1 VVRQVLAK
9 DPDFFMLPPETVES
23 MVKFKD
29 LQRGGANAPDPLV
42 VFRNMGNFTDKELK
56 QIDFII
62 DQKLFDDT
70 SVIADDVLEYI
81 KTIRPEGFRP
91 GFRSGRS
98 VKGIAELL
106 KLTNKKFGKDTLKTA
121 DKIDRPEAA
130 KLRDEFKSFNKRR
143 SEYGGP
149 YSDDY
154 YRKSLEEELVNVD
167 ELPIELLNAEALMVK
182 YPGIPERLAKLI
194 GEDTNLQRKAEAIA
208 AIEQAM
214 ALKGAGKSADETIAI
229 LKSESKTKMSKGGL
243 ARILEM

>member
-1 VVRQVLAK
+1 M
-9 DPDFFMLPPETVES
+9 D
-23 MVKFKD
+23 
-29 LQRGGANAPDPLV
+29 
-42 VFRNMGNFTDKELK
+42 K
-56 QIDFII
+56 QINSYINIISERVFEFI
-62 DQKLFDDT
+62 K
-70 SVIADDVLEYI
+70 
-81 KTIRPEGFRP
+81 KIRPEGFRP
-91 GFRSGRS
+91 GFRSGKT

-106 KLTNKKFGKDTLKTA
+106 KLGKGQLKTA
-121 DKIDRPEAA
+121 DKIDRPASA
-130 KLRDEFKSFNKRR
+130 KLRDEFQAFDKRR

-154 YRKSLEEELVNVD
+154 YRKSLETEELVNVD
-167 ELPIELLNAEALMVK
+167 ELPIELLDTEALMVK